1 MKTICLLESVSRTD
15 GGIFEAESSLQRHL
29 AMEQGVK
36 IDVVG
41 LEDRFSLDDSAR
53 WLPLKPTLIS
63 PTGPKSLGYSAKL
76 MQALD
81 PQADLLYAATLWR
94 YPSWAA
100 LQWALRTGKPMI
112 VAPHGSLDAWAL
124 ANAAWKKKIA
134 SFLFKDRQL
143 ATASCLRALSTSEAS
158 SFRSYGLN
166 NPIAVI
172 PNGIEMPTVPAARV
186 EKGFRL
192 LLFLGRIHPKKGLAN
207 AIRAFAAAIKS
218 KDGSPDS
225 NQWKFVIAGW
235 DQGGHENELRLLC
248 EELGLATGSRSLID
262 GEKNPLGLKPSE
274 KIVFWGPSFGSE
286 KVDLLNAADAM
297 ILPSYSEGLPMSVLE
312 GWSHGIAVLMTPE
325 CNLPEGFNAD
335 AAIRIETNPENMKLG
350 FESLLSMSSR
360 DLSAMGERGRRL
372 VAERFTWESVAE
384 RMRQV
389 YDWVLGGGAKPA
401 CVLESSFPRER

>member
-15 GGIFEAESSLQRHL
+15 GGIFEAESSLQKHL
-29 AMEQGVK
+29 ATDQGVE

-41 LEDRFSLDDSAR
+41 LEDRFSLADSAR
-53 WLPLKPTLIS
+53 WLPLKPRLLS
-63 PTGPKSLGYSAKL
+63 PAGPRFLGYSGKL
-76 MQALD
+76 MQVLD

-100 LQWALRTGKPMI
+100 LRWAERTGRPMI

-134 SFLFKDRQL
+134 SLFFKDRQL
-143 ATASCLRALSTSEAS
+143 ARAACLRALSTSEVA
-158 SFRSYGLN
+158 SFRNYGLK

-172 PNGIEMPTVPAARV
+172 PNGIEMPTDPPARV
-186 EKGFRL
+186 QKGFRV

-218 KDGSPDS
+218 KEGTPDG
-225 NQWKFVIAGW
+225 NRWKFVIAGW

-248 EELGLATGSRSLID
+248 EELGLATRSRSMID
-262 GEKNPLGLKPSE
+262 GERNPLRLNADE
-274 KIVFWGPSFGSE
+274 KIVFWGPSFGRE
-286 KVDLLNAADAM
+286 KEDLLNAADAL
-297 ILPSYSEGLPMSVLE
+297 ILPSFSEGLPMSVLE
-312 GWSHGIAVLMTPE
+312 GWSHGLPVVMTPE
-325 CNLPEGFNAD
+325 CNLPEGFDAD
-335 AAIRIETNPENMKLG
+335 AAIRIETNPEQMKLG
-350 FESLLSMSSR
+350 LETLLSMGSG

-372 VAERFTWESVAE
+372 VAERFTWESVAK

-389 YDWVLGGGAKPA
+389 YEWVLGGGVKPF
-401 CVLESSFPRER
+401 CMLESSFPRG